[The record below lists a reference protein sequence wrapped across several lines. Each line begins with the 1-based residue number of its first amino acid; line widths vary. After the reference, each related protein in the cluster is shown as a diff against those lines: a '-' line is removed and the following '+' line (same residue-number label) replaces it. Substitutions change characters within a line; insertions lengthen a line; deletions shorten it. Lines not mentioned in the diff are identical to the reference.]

1 VTGSLSRGR
10 KEIQLSI
17 KAAGGKVVTSVSGTL
32 DYLIAGENAGSK
44 LSKAQS
50 LGVEVLDESELKKLI
65 GFSTS
70 EDSPRTL
77 FDFDQ

>member
-1 VTGSLSRGR
+1 MTGSLSRGR

-17 KAAGGKVVTSVSGTL
+17 KAAGGKIVTSVSGNL

-50 LGVEVLDESELKKLI
+50 LGVEVLDESGLEKLM
-65 GFSTS
+65 GSSTS
-70 EDSPRTL
+70 DAPPRTL
-77 FDFDQ
+77 FDY